1 MEYILL
7 HSVHCT
13 VHLLII
19 HTAAPSHYLL
29 PVYCDLSFSDSCI
42 SISPTRHIFLIW
54 FHCLFHFCALSLLR
68 IVRPSCYREF
78 PRPTWTPHLWMIAD
92 MILFLLSSFLVTTQ
106 ASLHNF
112 LELGAM
118 PDDLSDIAAWHNGRL
133 LNDTLA
139 ALQPGGFRVFF
150 DLLEFCYSC
159 EGAQMVSQTFTSFW
173 VERPRNYVWRCLGAR
188 VMTLAS
194 VKP

>member
-1 MEYILL
+1 MINLFDISLVDQTCGLFLTFSMESILL

-29 PVYCDLSFSDSCI
+29 PVYCDLPFSDSCI
-42 SISPTRHIFLIW
+42 SISPTRHILLIW
-54 FHCLFHFCALSLLR
+54 FHCLFHFCALTLSR
-68 IVRPSCYREF
+68 IVCPSCYREF

-150 DLLEFCYSC
+150 DLS
-159 EGAQMVSQTFTSFW
+159 TFA
-173 VERPRNYVWRCLGAR
+173 LGDGQH
-188 VMTLAS
+188 
-194 VKP
+194 